1 MREGNV
7 GAPVPVGETT
17 VAIEFNDVDA
27 LDQAL
32 ASGEIA
38 VVLAEPAMTNMG
50 IILPDDG
57 YMNAL
62 RELTRRHGT
71 LLIIDETHTFSAGPG
86 GCTQAWDLDPDILV
100 IGKAIAGGVPAGA
113 MGITE
118 DLVERLL
125 SDEDADYEDTG
136 GVGGTL
142 AGNALSSAAMR
153 ATLEHTLHA
162 EAFAHTIPL
171 ATRFAE
177 GVQGVIDAH
186 ELPWNVTQ
194 LGCRAEYQFLPEPAR
209 DGTVAAA
216 AHDEDLEHY
225 LHLHALNRGVMITP
239 FHNMALMCPQ
249 STEADVDRHTEVFAE
264 AAADLTP

>member
-1 MREGNV
+1 M
-7 GAPVPVGETT
+7 
-17 VAIEFNDVDA
+17 AIEFNDVDA
-27 LDQAL
+27 LERAL
-32 ASGEIA
+32 ATGEIA

-57 YMNAL
+57 YIDAL

-86 GCTQAWDLDPDILV
+86 GCTRRGALEPDILV

-118 DLVERLL
+118 ELVERLFA
-125 SDEDADYEDTG
+125 DERGRLRGHGRRRRHARRQRALQRGDARDARAHAPRR
-136 GVGGTL
+136 GV
-142 AGNALSSAAMR
+142 R
-153 ATLEHTLHA
+153 PH
-162 EAFAHTIPL
+162 
-171 ATRFAE
+171 
-177 GVQGVIDAH
+177 D
-186 ELPWNVTQ
+186 
-194 LGCRAEYQFLPEPAR
+194 PAR
-209 DGTVAAA
+209 DTLRAGGPERDRRARAAVERQPARLPRRIPVPPRPARNGTVADA

-264 AAADLTP
+264 AAADLAP